1 MLAIDSPGHG
11 LSSHYHNG
19 MFYHNSMYVM
29 TLRRIHNYFKW
40 DKKITIMGHSEGGIL
55 AFLFTS
61 IYPELVNALIT
72 IDVIKPFS
80 PKLSSISKLG
90 ERVSIITTKSTRFSS
105 ENPKYL
111 LEEIEDR
118 WIKASKGSL
127 TKDSVKILSRRGVQV
142 DHESGKCFLTRD
154 PKLKLSSLELF
165 DENQSLEMACN
176 LQCHYL
182 VVKFNDSKLI
192 DLALE
197 RSPNFINNLTKST
210 KSFKIV
216 NVDGKHHTHLTHAER
231 VAPVITEFI
240 QSTSL

>member
-1 MLAIDSPGHG
+1 M
-11 LSSHYHNG
+11 
-19 MFYHNSMYVM
+19 
-29 TLRRIHNYFKW
+29 
-40 DKKITIMGHSEGGIL
+40 TIMGHSEGGIL

-80 PKLSSISKLG
+80 PKRSSVLKLG
-90 ERVSIITTKSTRFSS
+90 ERVSTITTKSTRFSS

-118 WIKASKGSL
+118 WVKASKGSL
-127 TKDSVKILSRRGVQV
+127 TKDSVKILSRRG
-142 DHESGKCFLTRD
+142 DHESGKYFLTRD

-165 DENQSLEMACN
+165 DENQSLEMARN

-197 RSPNFINNLTKST
+197 RSPNFINNLTEST

-216 NVDGKHHTHLTHAER
+216 NVDGKHHTHLTHPER
-231 VAPVITEFI
+231 VAPVVTEFI
-240 QSTSL
+240 QLTSL